1 MHELRLLL
9 PLLPALLL
17 HVVRATAFFAVVPL
31 FGSQGD
37 SRMLRL
43 ALGMA
48 LATIFWWISPKL
60 VPVAGLAELALL
72 AAREA
77 LVGIAAGY
85 AVSLLTAALVT
96 AGEVVS
102 NEMGFSMAQ
111 VLDPLTGKSSP
122 VTASLFE
129 VMGYLLLFGTSLH
142 HDVLRVL
149 AASYDLLPVGKG
161 FDLALVHG
169 RLSALVTDSIEYG
182 LRYAVPILAVMSL
195 LTAALVI
202 LARAVPNLNLME
214 FSWGLRILL
223 ALLAA
228 CWFLAEGRP
237 FLLDMFADLLQKAQ
251 GLFRP
256 A

>member
-1 MHELRLLL
+1 MRELVALF
-9 PLLPALLL
+9 PLVPALLL
-17 HVVRATAFFAVVPL
+17 HVVRATAFLSVVPL
-31 FGSQGD
+31 FGTQSE
-37 SRMLRL
+37 SRMVRL
-43 ALGMA
+43 VLGLA
-48 LATIFWWISPKL
+48 LATIFWWISPKF
-60 VPVAGLAELALL
+60 VAVGSVAELGML

-77 LVGIAAGY
+77 LIGVAAGY
-85 AVSLLTAALVT
+85 AVTLLTAALVT
-96 AGEVVS
+96 AGEIVS

-111 VLDPLTGKSSP
+111 VLDPLTGKSTP
-122 VTASLFE
+122 VASSLFE

-149 AASYDLLPVGKG
+149 GASYEMLPVGRG
-161 FDLALVHG
+161 FDIAVVYE
-169 RLSALVTDSIEYG
+169 RISALVTDAIEYG

-202 LARAVPNLNLME
+202 LSRAVPNLNLME

-228 CWFLAEGRP
+228 CWFIAEGRP

-251 GLFRP
+251 VLFRG